1 MEIPFKRKPIQRR
14 DEAIRAARNISS
26 KDKLDVIGARLG
38 INRAGCNYDKVKYEI
53 NRNRNNLKSLGID
66 ESVLKEFGLV

>member
-26 KDKLDVIGARLG
+26 KDKLGMLGAKLG
-38 INRAGCNYDKVKYEI
+38 VNQRGCNYEKIKYEI
-53 NRNRNNLKSLGID
+53 NRNRNNLKLLGID
-66 ESVLKEFGLV
+66 ESILKEFGLV

>member
-26 KDKLDVIGARLG
+26 KDKLGMLGAKLG
-38 INRAGCNYDKVKYEI
+38 INSAGRNYDKVKFEI
-53 NRNRNNLKSLGID
+53 NRNRNNIERLGID
-66 ESVLKEFGLV
+66 SSMLKEFGLE